1 MLAHNS
7 FVFHYGQVLLYI
19 RPSVSQFKNGGG
31 KSPGTVPLITFRH
44 ETMKIAPGFFKILSG
59 MIPHE
64 WDFC

>member
-31 KSPGTVPLITFRH
+31 SLNIFQKMFYNIDNW
-44 ETMKIAPGFFKILSG
+44 SG
-59 MIPHE
+59 
-64 WDFC
+64 D